1 MGYIPLTVQYLETQ
15 ERLDN
20 KLQRRANEERNATLF
35 FRVNENDG
43 YKYNLSKTNNNYL
56 KARNDVYTITSAQHP
71 CPDHLCAIVVPTKT
85 YATNNR
91 FDPWG

>member
-15 ERLDN
+15 EQLDN
-20 KLQRRANEERNATLF
+20 RLQRCANEKHNATLF
-35 FRVNENDG
+35 FGVNENDE

-71 CPDHLCAIVVPTKT
+71 CPDHPCAIVVPIKT
-85 YATNNR
+85 YR
-91 FDPWG
+91 